1 MSPVNAKSR
10 SCELLRVEIDREVN
24 EYGEMSFT
32 VTPFYRRNGRV
43 VSVPDTKG
51 WPTLAEAEA
60 EADEIVA
67 R

>member
-1 MSPVNAKSR
+1 MTATRN
-10 SCELLRVEIDREVN
+10 CELIWVEIDRERN
-24 EYGEMSFT
+24 EHGEMAFT
-32 VTPFYRRNGRV
+32 VTPFYRTNGRV

-60 EADEIVA
+60 HADEIAA

>member
-1 MSPVNAKSR
+1 MA
-10 SCELLRVEIDREVN
+10 
-24 EYGEMSFT
+24 FT
-32 VTPFYRRNGRV
+32 VTPFYRVPGGRV

-60 EADEIVA
+60 HADDIAA